1 MRQKWNENS
10 TGWVVDV
17 VLNARFMSCMD
28 VCQNER
34 KQAMIEE
41 VARLPYQ
48 KHFLTVSPIFGGN
61 PRHKKNIR

>member
-17 VLNARFMSCMD
+17 VLNARFISCVD

-41 VARLPYQ
+41 VAWLQYQ
-48 KHFLTVSPIFGGN
+48 KHFLTSQSYLW
-61 PRHKKNIR
+61 R